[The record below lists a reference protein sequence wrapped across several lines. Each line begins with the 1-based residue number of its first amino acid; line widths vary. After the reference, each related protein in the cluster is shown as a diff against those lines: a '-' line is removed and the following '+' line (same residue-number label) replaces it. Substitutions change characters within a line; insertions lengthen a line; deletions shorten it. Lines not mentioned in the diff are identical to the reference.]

1 MTKLGK
7 MRDLVVNYFRLNSFS
22 PIVSKDFINNINGFS
37 GDEGWYNPLLMSNT

>member
-7 MRDLVVNYFRLNSFS
+7 MRDLV
-22 PIVSKDFINNINGFS
+22 NNIKGFS